1 MPFSTPSIQSFYKPE
16 VLLAAPTTSAP
27 PPTTPGDGFTEE
39 ELADTLDPLQR
50 KWNPEREYEECGI
63 GELVPGP
70 KAVRFCGRVVA
81 VRTLMGGGGKGMGM
95 KARGWHEF
103 VLRDDGGAIS
113 VRFSSGVLGKRTGG
127 AGLDES

>member
-1 MPFSTPSIQSFYKPE
+1 MTFSTPSIQSFYKPE
-16 VLLAAPTTSAP
+16 VLLHTTTTASAP

-81 VRTLMGGGGKGMGM
+81 VRRLMGGCGGGKGMGM
-95 KARGWHEF
+95 KARGWHGV
-103 VLRDDGGAIS
+103 VLRDDGGAVS
-113 VRFSSGVLGKRTGG
+113 VRFSSGVFGKG
-127 AGLDES
+127 

>member
-16 VLLAAPTTSAP
+16 VLLRTTTTTTSVVPAS
-27 PPTTPGDGFTEE
+27 TTPGDGFTEE

-70 KAVRFCGRVVA
+70 KAVMFCGRVVGM
-81 VRTLMGGGGKGMGM
+81 RTLMGGGGKGMGM
-95 KARGWHEF
+95 KARGWHGV

-113 VRFSSGVLGKRTGG
+113 VRFRRFLLGSGLRAEIG
-127 AGLDES
+127 